1 MGFHA
6 ELLPERY
13 WEGLRLQMVVVV
25 VGRREGVEGVGGG
38 DFIAGG
44 NWSLTRA
51 TAHDDDEGQTFK
63 ETQAQNAVFTE
74 GWVFFYEG

>member
-6 ELLPERY
+6 ELLPGRY

-25 VGRREGVEGVGGG
+25 VGGGGGGDGGG
-38 DFIAGG
+38 DFMAGG

-51 TAHDDDEGQTFK
+51 KAHDDDEGQTFK

-74 GWVFFYEG
+74 G